1 MPDIDTSRSDRP
13 QPDRARARLIGF
25 LAGLVIVA
33 AIASAQASAT
43 TEPAQTDFDRIVLTD
58 DAIVL
63 PVSKVD
69 VGTLVVFLVKNKSSH
84 PRSVIVGSYKSKVLK
99 PGKQIQFELSFPVP
113 WTFNIRS
120 LGKHLPTLTAKF
132 VCTF

>member
-1 MPDIDTSRSDRP
+1 MPDMDTFRSDSLWRGC
-13 QPDRARARLIGF
+13 ARARVVGF
-25 LAGLVIVA
+25 LAGLVILA
-33 AIASAQASAT
+33 AIVSAQASAT
-43 TEPAQTDFDRIVLTD
+43 TEPAQTDFDKIVLTD

-99 PGKQIQFELSFPVP
+99 PGKQIEFELSFPVP

-120 LGKHLPTLTAKF
+120 LGKHVPTLTAKF